1 VCGSASAKQAADL
14 YRHLRYA
21 EEYRKAGII
30 ELENGRISCSGEIQ
44 PANVPGEMAGRRW
57 VHGFDAATLRPGG
70 WHETVDNAGNVR
82 QVRPQLNNGRAA
94 MNGSFPRPSAP
105 KQTISFRPRV
115 AKTNWLEV
123 YFHPLTHK
131 GKATRNRAHQ

>member
-1 VCGSASAKQAADL
+1 MVGTIWLICCRSVWVSKREASRRPVQA
-14 YRHLRYA
+14 RRYA

-30 ELENGRISCSGEIQ
+30 ELENGPISCCGETQ
-44 PANVPGEMAGRRW
+44 LANVPGEMAGRRW

-105 KQTISFRPRV
+105 KQTISFRPTSVASERV
-115 AKTNWLEV
+115 TL
-123 YFHPLTHK
+123 
-131 GKATRNRAHQ
+131 R